1 MVTTLLT
8 THHVGGRAGT
18 RTFPSMKYFEKDLVN
33 VLYEADESSISGI
46 KKETHY
52 LPSKT
57 IILPDCLSGSA
68 GKRKFYIY
76 NNRYFS
82 SLYPLKPEQTGAYSF
97 DSQFGWDTD
106 PKALSI
112 VETLTLDTVTLDEVV
127 KREKS
132 ENIPSPDFLSLDTQ
146 GSELEILKGGEFA
159 IRNTVVAIATEVSFT
174 QIYQGQ
180 PLFGEITDY
189 LNEIGFH
196 LASLEI
202 FNTESSSHRSPVGL
216 RGKGFIQSGEA
227 LFLRK
232 LSNYDTINEKI
243 TSQLKQAFI
252 SFCFGFYDETFSILN
267 DLSFEAIEEI
277 VSSDPDKVN
286 YLLFLTELK
295 KMSASY
301 PEMFP
306 VKYSDILTDE
316 QGKTR
321 FTSKEVN
328 INFQNIAKNH
338 YHELGEQYFLEA
350 LNLLDTSDYF
360 GGEEVANAFD
370 LIKQAND
377 LRRRR
382 LEQIRAIKKWLLLGS
397 D

>member
-1 MVTTLLT
+1 
-8 THHVGGRAGT
+8 
-18 RTFPSMKYFEKDLVN
+18 MKYFEKDLVN

-189 LNEIGFH
+189 LNEIGFN

-202 FNTESSSHRSPVGL
+202 FNNESSSHR
-216 RGKGFIQSGEA
+216 
-227 LFLRK
+227 
-232 LSNYDTINEKI
+232 
-243 TSQLKQAFI
+243 
-252 SFCFGFYDETFSILN
+252 
-267 DLSFEAIEEI
+267 
-277 VSSDPDKVN
+277 
-286 YLLFLTELK
+286 
-295 KMSASY
+295 
-301 PEMFP
+301 
-306 VKYSDILTDE
+306 
-316 QGKTR
+316 
-321 FTSKEVN
+321 
-328 INFQNIAKNH
+328 
-338 YHELGEQYFLEA
+338 
-350 LNLLDTSDYF
+350 
-360 GGEEVANAFD
+360 
-370 LIKQAND
+370 
-377 LRRRR
+377 
-382 LEQIRAIKKWLLLGS
+382 
-397 D
+397 